1 MWGVCSALIF
11 RFVFR
16 QALEEEQ
23 LGRERA
29 SDSETEVLR
38 RANLLVT
45 KTLFRCV
52 RLYDRPFLP
61 RFASCC
67 RRWIVVIAS
76 LDCVLEGRARAH
88 DMHTRPL
95 LYF

>member
-1 MWGVCSALIF
+1 MRGLVHCRLFF
-11 RFVFR
+11 RLACR

-38 RANLLVT
+38 KANLLVT

-52 RLYDRPFLP
+52 RWK
-61 RFASCC
+61 
-67 RRWIVVIAS
+67 RR
-76 LDCVLEGRARAH
+76 CLEGRGGAIESPARCYH
-88 DMHTRPL
+88 N
-95 LYF
+95 